1 MKIFYITDEN
11 KGYMHL
17 AALILSVIVLLLL
30 SLLLYQYWST
40 KNYIVPFTG
49 KWCIDFELTKK
60 ETSYWKEKPEAVLR
74 KVSTAAED
82 NIYEIQPKR
91 IVRDFSYN
99 GKKEKKCS
107 DIKILSC
114 SEKLLFI
121 KTKEFADSD
130 LLIVFYKISDHLMT
144 ATFILPGMNLANSPV
159 YYMKKLNFPKER
171 NKSSD
176 RSNGK

>member
-1 MKIFYITDEN
+1 MS
-11 KGYMHL
+11 
-17 AALILSVIVLLLL
+17 A
-30 SLLLYQYWST
+30 
-40 KNYIVPFTG
+40 
-49 KWCIDFELTKK
+49 
-60 ETSYWKEKPEAVLR
+60 
-74 KVSTAAED
+74 AAED

-159 YYMKKLNFPKER
+159 YYMRKLNLPKEL
-171 NKSSD
+171 
-176 RSNGK
+176 

>member
-1 MKIFYITDEN
+1 MKIFCITD
-11 KGYMHL
+11 KKKDYMRCGTL
-17 AALILSVIVLLLL
+17 VLSVIVLLVL
-30 SLLLYQYWST
+30 SLHLYQYLST

-49 KWCIDFELTKK
+49 KWCIDVELTKK
-60 ETSYWKEKPEAVLR
+60 ETSYWKEKSEDSLR
-74 KVSTAAED
+74 KMSVAAED
-82 NIYEIQPKR
+82 NIYEIQSKR

-99 GKKEKKCS
+99 GKKEKQCS

-159 YYMKKLNFPKER
+159 YYMKKLNLPKER
-171 NKSSD
+171 NKGSD
-176 RSNGK
+176 RSN